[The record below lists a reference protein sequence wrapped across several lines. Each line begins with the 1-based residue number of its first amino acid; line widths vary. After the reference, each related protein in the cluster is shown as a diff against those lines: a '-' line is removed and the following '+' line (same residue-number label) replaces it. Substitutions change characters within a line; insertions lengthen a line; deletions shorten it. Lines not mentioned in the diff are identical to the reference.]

1 MTELASKVAA
11 ADQKAA
17 EESVAAREVIA
28 LAESLE
34 LELLELAVAKKADE
48 AAMATTVETS
58 TEASSTAA
66 VAATHMHGD
75 LIAEVVDL
83 EIQPEA
89 YLGGTVPIVDPAEL
103 KPSSAARL
111 KLVPRM
117 IRLQKALDARRARWA
132 ARFEK
137 RARGAPRGQPTPA
150 TTSLDS

>member
-1 MTELASKVAA
+1 MAA

-34 LELLELAVAKKADE
+34 LELELAVAKKADE

-58 TEASSTAA
+58 TEASSTEAA
-66 VAATHMHGD
+66 AAATHMHGD
-75 LIAEVVDL
+75 HIAEVVDL

-132 ARFEK
+132 ARFET
-137 RARGAPRGQPTPA
+137 RARGANSGNNQ
-150 TTSLDS
+150 S

>member
-1 MTELASKVAA
+1 MTELAAA

-34 LELLELAVAKKADE
+34 LELELAVAKKVDE

-58 TEASSTAA
+58 TEASSTEAV

-75 LIAEVVDL
+75 HIAEVVDYL

-137 RARGAPRGQPTPA
+137 RTRGANSRA
-150 TTSLDS
+150 TTSGNNQS

>member
-58 TEASSTAA
+58 TEASSTEAV

-75 LIAEVVDL
+75 HIAEVVDYL

-132 ARFEK
+132 VRFEK
-137 RARGAPRGQPTPA
+137 RARGARGQPPA
-150 TTSLDS
+150 TSLDS

>member
-58 TEASSTAA
+58 TEASSTEAV

-75 LIAEVVDL
+75 HIAEVVDL

-103 KPSSAARL
+103 TPSSAARL

-132 ARFEK
+132 VRFEK
-137 RARGAPRGQPTPA
+137 RARGARGQPPA
-150 TTSLDS
+150 TSLDS

>member
-1 MTELASKVAA
+1 MAA

-34 LELLELAVAKKADE
+34 LELELAVAKKADE

-58 TEASSTAA
+58 TEASSTEAV

-75 LIAEVVDL
+75 HIAEVVDYL

-137 RARGAPRGQPTPA
+137 RARGAP
-150 TTSLDS
+150 

>member
-34 LELLELAVAKKADE
+34 LELELAVAKKADE
-48 AAMATTVETS
+48 AAMATT
-58 TEASSTAA
+58 AA
-66 VAATHMHGD
+66 AAATHMHD
-75 LIAEVVDL
+75 NHIAEVVDL

-132 ARFEK
+132 VRFEK
-137 RARGAPRGQPTPA
+137 RARGARGQPPA
-150 TTSLDS
+150 TSLDS